1 MKLTI
6 IFPYE
11 KKVYAVSWIELNT
24 PVGNFV
30 IQPGHVPTILTISPG
45 EKITFGLANGKRESL
60 IVKRGVAHILRDS
73 ATILLSE

>member
-1 MKLTI
+1 MKFTI
-6 IFPYE
+6 ISPYE
-11 KKVYAVSWIELNT
+11 KTTYAISWIELNT

-30 IQPGHVPTILTISPG
+30 IQPGHAPTILTLSPG

-60 IVKRGVAHILRDS
+60 IIKQGIAHVTRDS